1 MSATEKEENEK
12 EMIEKEERMELARV
26 LKATISKP
34 SKKPRRQ
41 VSPPMRISL
50 AGPFFD
56 PA

>member
-12 EMIEKEERMELARV
+12 EMIEKEERMELARA